1 MTIFVVVPAYNE
13 EQTIGEVVR
22 SLRPYADRVF
32 VVDDGS
38 SDRSGVIA
46 SEAGAY
52 VITHVM
58 NRGLGAALGTGIG
71 EAFRRGADAV
81 VTFDADGQHRAED
94 VPRMVAP
101 IEDGTA
107 DVVIGCRTDDRSRMP
122 VKRRFANW
130 CGNALTYVLFGI
142 WVKDSQSGLRAFSRH
157 AGDRMELKC
166 DRMEVSSEIVK
177 EIRRNG
183 FALAEIPIVPIY
195 TEYSLSKGQGFIVG
209 LKTAGKLL
217 IRRIT
222 Q

>member
-1 MTIFVVVPAYNE
+1 MTTFVVVPAFNE

-22 SLRPYADRVF
+22 LLRPYADHVL

-46 SEAGAY
+46 SEAGAH

-58 NRGLGAALGTGIG
+58 NRGLGAALGTGIS

-101 IEDGTA
+101 IDAGGA
-107 DVVIGCRTDDRSRMP
+107 DVVIGCRTDDRARMP
-122 VKRRFANW
+122 AKRRFANW
-130 CGNALTYVLFGI
+130 CGNALTFVLFGI
-142 WVKDSQSGLRAFSRH
+142 WVKDSQSGLRAFSRY
-157 AGDRMELKC
+157 AGERMELKC

-177 EIRRNG
+177 EIKRNG
-183 FALAEIPIVPIY
+183 FRLEEIPIVPIY
-195 TEYSLSKGQGFIVG
+195 TEYSLSKGQSFVVG

-217 IRRIT
+217 IRRIM

>member
-1 MTIFVVVPAYNE
+1 MTTFVVVPAYNE
-13 EQTIGEVVR
+13 EHTIGEVVR
-22 SLRPYADRVF
+22 SLRPYADRVL

-38 SDRSGVIA
+38 SDRSGAIA
-46 SEAGAY
+46 SEAGAH

-58 NRGLGAALGTGIG
+58 NRGLGAALGTGIS
-71 EAFRRGADAV
+71 EAFRRGADVV

-101 IEDGTA
+101 IEAGDA

-130 CGNALTYVLFGI
+130 CGNALTFVLFGI

-157 AGDRMELKC
+157 AGDHMELKC

-177 EIRRNG
+177 EIKRNR
-183 FALAEIPIVPIY
+183 FALAEISIVPIY
-195 TEYSLSKGQGFIVG
+195 TEYSLSKGQGLVVG

-217 IRRIT
+217 IRRIM

>member
-1 MTIFVVVPAYNE
+1 MTTFVVVPAYNE
-13 EQTIGEVVR
+13 EQTIGEVVH
-22 SLRPYADRVF
+22 SLRPYADHVL

-38 SDRSGVIA
+38 TDRSGVIA
-46 SEAGAY
+46 SEAGAQ

-58 NRGLGAALGTGIG
+58 NRGLGAALGTGIS

-101 IEDGTA
+101 IEDGDA
-107 DVVIGCRTDDRSRMP
+107 DVVIGCRTDDRARMP
-122 VKRRFANW
+122 TKRRFANW
-130 CGNALTYVLFGI
+130 CGNALTFALFGI
-142 WVKDSQSGLRAFSRH
+142 WVKDSQSGLRAFSRY

-183 FALAEIPIVPIY
+183 FMLEEIPIVPIY
-195 TEYSLSKGQGFIVG
+195 TEYSLSKGQSFAVG

-217 IRRIT
+217 IRRIM

>member
-1 MTIFVVVPAYNE
+1 MTTFVVVPAYNE

-22 SLRPYADRVF
+22 SLRPYADRVL

-46 SEAGAY
+46 SEAGAH

-58 NRGLGAALGTGIG
+58 NRGLGAALGTGIP
-71 EAFRRGADAV
+71 EAFRRGADVV

-101 IEDGTA
+101 IEAGAA

-130 CGNALTYVLFGI
+130 CGNALTFVLFGI

-157 AGDRMELKC
+157 AGDLMELKC

-183 FALAEIPIVPIY
+183 LALAEISIVPIY
-195 TEYSLSKGQGFIVG
+195 TEYSLSKGQGFVVG

-217 IRRIT
+217 IRRIMR
-222 Q
+222 